1 MKREGFVSLNEIIET
16 PKKRVTGGRVEI
28 IGDILDD
35 KNAEESK
42 CEIIGA

>member
-1 MKREGFVSLNEIIET
+1 MKREGLVSLNEIIET